1 MPVSPHHYSDSAVL
15 RGLIALRVSG
25 DHGGIADLE
34 IIDRFSTGE
43 SADILDD
50 LAYEG
55 LLEFIGERDGSRYF
69 RATDEALELAEGQDR
84 PLRRYAHMLV
94 ELDDRVGEP
103 FGELRAAVDAVP
115 GCTTVGTTI
124 PTITTGAE
132 ARAEGFVD
140 AAAEAH
146 DIDLDDEVGEA
157 LFDDAVAALTAL
169 LKGPRRSLD

>member
-1 MPVSPHHYSDSAVL
+1 MPVSPDHYSDSAVL

-25 DHGGIADLE
+25 DHGGIADLG

-55 LLEFIGERDGSRYF
+55 LLEFIGERDGSGYV

-115 GCTTVGTTI
+115 GCTTI

-132 ARAEGFVD
+132 ARAEGSSTLRLRLMTSTWTIRW
-140 AAAEAH
+140 ARRCSTMRA
-146 DIDLDDEVGEA
+146 
-157 LFDDAVAALTAL
+157 
-169 LKGPRRSLD
+169 RRSRRS